1 MISLKIENLLLNNII
16 LNNKEETF
24 KEGST
29 FIGKII
35 ELLDQRALIDI
46 KGHGTLQATLET
58 DLKLI
63 LGDEISFLVKSSNDN
78 KIVLKPLMVDDIQL
92 NNIKESSSISK
103 LLYSFNIKET
113 KLSIGLAE
121 NLMKYNAPITEQNLV
136 EGIKNLEKVIQ
147 LISMNDEEKVILI
160 NSSVKNITTD
170 ESKEQFAPITDVE
183 IKESFKTENNNSKN
197 ITFADKESFV
207 DKESFIDKED
217 IKYLL
222 VVNKNDYPDK
232 KDFSIIV
239 KEFLGNENNVNV
251 NANSNINVS
260 ANAEDEYVKLI
271 SFLVKHNIKPSLNN
285 IKNIRE
291 FNNNPIEF
299 AEDFKLINTL
309 ISKLE
314 HGKTTEG
321 LLDNGADISSKE
333 IISNR
338 ESKLDELQKLIQN
351 FDSKINLQSK
361 EELRNLENKIEFLR
375 DLNKDLSFLFL
386 PIHYGKDS
394 LDGILTLLK
403 EKKNKK
409 TMNDKINIFI
419 NVNTNNLGNIKISC
433 QLTGNSLNIKINIKN
448 EDLKLFQS
456 KEKHLIEKILSIGYI
471 LNKVE
476 YVINNDIQI
485 IDNIVSNPN
494 PTYILDLKV

>member
-16 LNNKEETF
+16 LNNKEEIF

-35 ELLDQRALIDI
+35 ELLDQKVLIDV
-46 KGHGTLQATLET
+46 KGHGTFQATMET
-58 DLKLI
+58 DSKLI

-78 KIVLKPLMVDDIQL
+78 KIELKPLIVDDIQL

-113 KLSIGLAE
+113 KVSIGLAE

-147 LISMNDEEKVILI
+147 LISMNDEEKVISI
-160 NSSVKNITTD
+160 NSSVNNSTTD
-170 ESKEQFAPITDVE
+170 ESNEQLIPIADVE
-183 IKESFKTENNNSKN
+183 TKESFKTENNNSKD

-239 KEFLGNENNVNV
+239 KEFLGNENNVN
-251 NANSNINVS
+251 
-260 ANAEDEYVKLI
+260 AEDEYVKLI
-271 SFLVKHNIKPSLNN
+271 SFLIKHNIKPSLNN

-291 FNNNPIEF
+291 FNNDPIEF
-299 AEDFKLINTL
+299 AEDFKQINTL

-314 HGKTTEG
+314 HDKTTKS

-333 IISNR
+333 TISNR
-338 ESKLDELQKLIQN
+338 ESKLNELQKLIQN
-351 FDSKINLQSK
+351 FDSKTNLQSK

-375 DLNKDLSFLFL
+375 DLNKDLSFVFL
-386 PIHYGKDS
+386 PINYGKDN

-409 TMNDKINIFI
+409 TMNDKINVFI
-419 NVNTNNLGNIKISC
+419 NVNTNNLGNIKVSC
-433 QLTGNSLNIKINIKN
+433 QLTGNSLNVKINIKD

>member
-16 LNNKEETF
+16 LNNKEEIF

-35 ELLDQRALIDI
+35 ELLDQRVLIDI

-78 KIVLKPLMVDDIQL
+78 KIVLKPLMVDDIQS

-121 NLMKYNAPITEQNLV
+121 NLMKYNVPITEQNLV

-170 ESKEQFAPITDVE
+170 ESKEQFVTIKDVE
-183 IKESFKTENNNSKN
+183 TKESFKTENNNSKN
-197 ITFADKESFV
+197 ITFV

-239 KEFLGNENNVNV
+239 KDFLGNENNVN
-251 NANSNINVS
+251 SNINV
-260 ANAEDEYVKLI
+260 NAEDEYVKLI
-271 SFLVKHNIKPSLNN
+271 SFLIKHNIKPSLNN
-285 IKNIRE
+285 IKNIKE

-299 AEDFKLINTL
+299 AEDFKQINTL